1 VAALAG
7 EEVEAELGEAIRD
20 EENPIYM
27 EMIAEVEPFEGA
39 GALLGELKE
48 RGHPLVLASSAKS
61 KEVDHYLD
69 LLDAR
74 ALVDAWTTAADVEAT
89 KPNPDLVEAALE
101 RAGTRD
107 AVLVGDSV
115 WDCVAADRAGIAAVG
130 VLTGGY
136 SREELA
142 GSGAAAVF
150 DSIEELR
157 GDLGALDAAAG
168 GRRGSA

>member
-1 VAALAG
+1 MRAAILDIDGTLVDTNYQHALAWYRAFRRHQIVLPLWRIHRSIGMGGGQLVAALAG
-7 EEVEAELGEAIRD
+7 EEVEAELGEAVRD

-27 EMIAEVEPFEGA
+27 EMIAE
-39 GALLGELKE
+39 
-48 RGHPLVLASSAKS
+48 
-61 KEVDHYLD
+61 
-69 LLDAR
+69 
-74 ALVDAWTTAADVEAT
+74 VEAT

-130 VLTGGY
+130 VLTGAY